1 MPDLTLSDW
10 LIVASGVVSLY
21 VAIIFTFGRPRRW
34 FMDPLGWAIFIL
46 DWATVALFFLIV
58 YAIFAGERLVE
69 WARIGVGV
77 LLLVGLLYT
86 AYNIHVTRRDM
97 RRLEQ
102 SNRKV

>member
-34 FMDPLGWAIFIL
+34 FSHPLGWATFIL
-46 DWATVALFFLIV
+46 DWATVALFFLII

-69 WARIGVGV
+69 WARVGVGIG
-77 LLLVGLLYT
+77 LLVGLLYT
-86 AYNIHVTRRDM
+86 AYNIHVTRRET

-102 SNRKV
+102 PQRKA